1 MLHFLG
7 LTINNFGP
15 YKDTQ
20 VVDFSSEEGVTII
33 WGNNGF
39 GKTILLNAFRYA
51 LFGKVQGRGAKTH
64 SLKQIAN
71 WDSYDSGIYGFKVM
85 LKMKSDSDIYELTR
99 QFVVRSGVS
108 KPKSDADYKEEVFLK
123 KGATILSSEECKHI
137 LNNIMAE
144 QVSRFFLFD
153 GELLQEYEDLLAEEN
168 STGAKIK
175 EAIERI
181 LGVPVLTNG
190 LVDVRKAEKGYGLRF
205 SKAAQKNNATQQLG
219 IMLAAKQVEQKSHE
233 DELTEFKVK
242 IGELHK
248 ERLGLEEELQQT
260 DRIRVWMLE
269 NKTKKDIVERKKA
282 ALNVKLGEAKKLT
295 RKAWQGMLSNRIAE
309 AITQLNAEIKVYEDK
324 KTKHLISQ
332 QLMEELKK
340 GCEAGKCP
348 LCERN
353 MDATTLFH
361 VKEKVATYE
370 VGFENLT
377 TEEKSK
383 FEELQW
389 RRTQLNN
396 LTAEEMKIQIKAI
409 ESAIGDIV
417 TDIADAEQ
425 RINELNKNIRESG
438 RDTTRAGV
446 VAQEHA
452 KCLQKIESTKE
463 GITKVQNIL
472 IRVEVEIKKLEDY
485 LKRSATG
492 NTELNEVKKKLEL
505 CEKIRTIF
513 EKGVDL
519 YRDSLKQKVEK
530 DASDIFLSIANQEEY
545 IGLRINE
552 NYGLVIVHKG
562 GRTIGI
568 ERSAGYEHIVALSL
582 IGALHKNAPLQGPII
597 MDSPFGRL
605 DPDHKKKITSA
616 LPKLAE
622 QVVLL
627 IYRGEIDE
635 QLARTVLGSDLK
647 NEYTLV
653 SQSAFHTNIVKS

>member
-7 LTINNFGP
+7 LTIVNFGP

-39 GKTILLNAFRYA
+39 GKTILLNIFRYA
-51 LFGKVQGRGAKTH
+51 LFGKVQRRGAKTH

-71 WDSYDSGIYGFKVM
+71 WDSYDAGIYGFKVV

-99 QFVVRSGVS
+99 QFAVRPGII
-108 KPKSDADYKEEVFLK
+108 KPESDADYKEKVFLK
-123 KGATILSSEECKHI
+123 KGATILSSEESKHI

-153 GELLQEYEDLLAEEN
+153 GELLQEYEDLLADEN
-168 STGAKIK
+168 STGDKIK

-190 LVDVRKAEKGYGLRF
+190 LVDVKKAEKGYSQSF
-205 SKAAQKNNATQQLG
+205 SKAAQKNNATQLFG
-219 IMLAAKQVEQKSHE
+219 NMLAAKQAEQKAHE
-233 DELTEFKVK
+233 DELNELKNNL
-242 IGELHK
+242 GEIHK
-248 ERLGLEEELQQT
+248 ECFDLEEELQQT
-260 DRIRVWMLE
+260 DRIRGWMQE
-269 NKTKKDIVERKKA
+269 NKTQKDIVEKKKT
-282 ALNVKLGEAKKLT
+282 ALSVKFSEAKELT
-295 RKAWQGMLSNRIAE
+295 KKAWQGMLSNRIIE
-309 AITQLNAEIKVYEDK
+309 AIAQLDAEIKVYEDK
-324 KTKHLISQ
+324 KTKHLISH

-340 GCEAGKCP
+340 GCEAKKC
-348 LCERN
+348 LFCERD
-353 MDATTLFH
+353 MDDATLFY
-361 VKEKVATYE
+361 VKRKVATYE
-370 VGFENLT
+370 MRFEGLT

-389 RRTQLNN
+389 RRSQLNK

-409 ESAIGDIV
+409 ESAIGDIL

-425 RINELNKNIRESG
+425 RIIELKKNIYESG
-438 RDTTRAGV
+438 RDTTRARV

-452 KCLQKIESTKE
+452 RCLQKIESTKD
-463 GITKVQNIL
+463 GITNAQNIL
-472 IRVEVEIKKLEDY
+472 IKIRVEIKRLEDN

-492 NTELNEVKKKLEL
+492 NTELNKAKKKLEL

-530 DASDIFLSIANQEEY
+530 DASDIFLSITNQKEY

-552 NYGLVIVHKG
+552 NYGLFIIHEG
-562 GRTIGI
+562 GRKIGS

-605 DPDHKKKITSA
+605 DPDHKEKITYA
-616 LPKLAE
+616 LPKFAE
-622 QVVLL
+622 QVILL
-627 IYRGEIDE
+627 VYRGEIDE
-635 QLARTVLGSDLK
+635 QLARKVLGSDLK
-647 NEYTLV
+647 DEFTLV
-653 SQSAFHTNIVKS
+653 SQSAFHTNIIKS

>member
-7 LTINNFGP
+7 LTIENFGP
-15 YKDTQ
+15 YKDKQ

-33 WGNNGF
+33 WGGNGF
-39 GKTILLNAFRYA
+39 GKTILLNVFRYA
-51 LFGKVQGRGAKTH
+51 LFGKVQRRGAKIH

-71 WDSYDSGIYGFKVM
+71 WESYDAGIYGFKVV
-85 LKMKSDSDIYELTR
+85 LKMNSDSDIYELTR
-99 QFVVRSGVS
+99 QFAVRSGIA
-108 KPKSDADYKEEVFLK
+108 KPESDADYKEEVFLK
-123 KGATILSSEECKHI
+123 KGATILSNEECKHI
-137 LNNIMAE
+137 LNNIMPE

-153 GELLQEYEDLLAEEN
+153 GELLQEYEDLLADEN

-190 LVDVRKAEKGYGLRF
+190 LVDVRKAEKDYGQSL
-205 SKAAQKNNATQQLG
+205 SKAAQKNNATQQFG
-219 IMLAAKQVEQKSHE
+219 NMLAAKQAEQKARE
-233 DELTEFKVK
+233 DELTELKGK
-242 IGELHK
+242 LEELYR
-248 ERLGLEEELQQT
+248 ERLEIEEELQQT
-260 DRIRVWMLE
+260 DRIRAWMQE
-269 NKTKKDIVERKKA
+269 NKTQKDIVERKKEA
-282 ALNVKLGEAKKLT
+282 RNVKLGEAKELT
-295 RKAWQGMLSNRIAE
+295 KKAWQGMLSNRIAE
-309 AITQLNAEIKVYEDK
+309 AIIQLDAEIKVYEDK
-324 KTKHLISQ
+324 KTKHLISH

-340 GCEAGKCP
+340 GCEAGMCL
-348 LCERN
+348 LCERG
-353 MDATTLFH
+353 MDAATLSY

-370 VGFENLT
+370 VGFEDLT
-377 TEEKSK
+377 RAEKSK
-383 FEELQW
+383 FGELQW
-389 RRTQLNN
+389 RRAQLNN

-425 RINELNKNIRESG
+425 RIIELNKNIHESG

-446 VAQEHA
+446 VAQEYA
-452 KCLQKIESTKE
+452 KCLQKIESTKD
-463 GITKVQNIL
+463 GITKEQNIL
-472 IRVEVEIKKLEDY
+472 IKVEADIKKIEDN
-485 LKRSATG
+485 LKKNVTG
-492 NTELNEVKKKLEL
+492 DTELNKAQEKLEL
-505 CEKIRTIF
+505 CNKIRLIF

-519 YRDSLKQKVEK
+519 YRDRLKQKVEK
-530 DASDIFLSIANQEEY
+530 DASDIFVSIASQKEY

-552 NYGLVIVHKG
+552 NYGLVIAHEG

-622 QVVLL
+622 QVLL
-627 IYRGEIDE
+627 LVYRGEIDE

-653 SQSAFHTNIVKS
+653 SQSAFHTDIVKS